1 MAASSGGGL
10 FSGFSIE
17 GTFKV
22 AALGFLFFWLGSY
35 FATQLGLISST
46 VRVGGGITAFVI
58 FLAII
63 AAFMFINRSIGFAF
77 SFSTLVPLLIAA
89 AIIVAALVY
98 FPKLFPSLYSVGSI
112 QLKTGLQSIMGGLG

>member
-1 MAASSGGGL
+1 MAVSSSGGI

-17 GTFKV
+17 GTFKLV
-22 AALGFLFFWLGSY
+22 ALGFLIFWVGSL
-35 FATQLGLISST
+35 AAKQLGLISST
-46 VRVGGGITAFVI
+46 VKVGGGITAFAI

-77 SFSTLVPLLIAA
+77 SFPTLIPLLIAA

-98 FPKLFPSLYSVGSI
+98 FPKLFPNLYSIGSI
-112 QLKTGLQSIMGGLG
+112 QLKTGLQSIIGGLG